1 MFNHNHLPSC
11 NINCPL
17 IKSELTSTTTK
28 CYISS
33 EPSYRQPRPNIGRL
47 KNISDMESYAD
58 AELMSNYVTEEDAD
72 DRFTTRNH
80 LEGCN
85 TVDDVL
91 TMIGNMNQGNQ
102 LWEEELILYF
112 DRIVKLQRQQQSSVE
127 WLPVLREEGANNQL
141 LDSRNFQI
149 LLTKTLHTAPYLPT
163 SHLAGI
169 FIHLQTL
176 GIPFQS
182 NVSKAYVMGI
192 LSRINDFFPKD
203 VALCYRGLRKV
214 PWKFHNEVIYKSLQ
228 QGLLLHTDNLALDEP
243 FFHKCLVNSSLVSNL
258 HLLEFISRKGSRDA
272 VQATNRGIMEII
284 RKRKSE
290 RNYLRPYEAKF
301 LNRVLTLC
309 RQRHPYLMKISSR
322 SINAITSGGAND
334 RYRDGLES

>member
-1 MFNHNHLPSC
+1 
-11 NINCPL
+11 
-17 IKSELTSTTTK
+17 
-28 CYISS
+28 
-33 EPSYRQPRPNIGRL
+33 
-47 KNISDMESYAD
+47 MESYAN
-58 AELMSNYVTEEDAD
+58 AELMSTVVTEDDTD

-85 TVDDVL
+85 SVDDVL

-112 DRIVKLQRQQQSSVE
+112 DRIVKLQQQSSVE
-127 WLPVLREEGANNQL
+127 LLPVVKEDAKDQL
-141 LDSRNFQI
+141 LESRNFQV

-169 FIHLQTL
+169 FIHLQVL

-182 NVSKAYVMGI
+182 NVSKAFIMGI
-192 LSRINDFFPKD
+192 LARINDFFPKD

-214 PWKFHNEVIYKSLQ
+214 PRQYRSEVIYKSLQ

-290 RNYLRPYEAKF
+290 RNYLTQFEAKY
-301 LNRVLTLC
+301 LQHVLILC

-322 SINAITSGGAND
+322 SIKAITSGANEPFGERLD
-334 RYRDGLES
+334 QFPS